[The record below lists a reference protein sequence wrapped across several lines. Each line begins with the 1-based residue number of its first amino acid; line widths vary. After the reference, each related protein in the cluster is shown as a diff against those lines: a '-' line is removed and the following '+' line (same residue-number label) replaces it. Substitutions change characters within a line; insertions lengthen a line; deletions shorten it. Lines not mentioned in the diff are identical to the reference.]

1 MSEKDQHEK
10 YTKAVIF
17 VVNFRFPSLPRGF
30 SDALDCQ
37 AQGDALAE
45 KGDAKDAHGQPD
57 ALQAVVRGEEA
68 GHPVIHGEPR
78 PQAEDAHPGYQCG
91 DIPGERVVTII
102 IIVSINLL
110 DIRVAVGM
118 ALGGSAGGLVNAVS
132 QDDLV
137 DGVREAVDGLGEHG
151 V

>member
-1 MSEKDQHEK
+1 MSEKEK
-10 YTKAVIF
+10 YTIAVVS
-17 VVNFRFPSLPRGF
+17 VVNFRLFPSLPRGF
-30 SDALDCQ
+30 ADALHSQ

-45 KGDAKDAHGQPD
+45 KGDAEDAHGQPD

-78 PQAEDAHPGYQCG
+78 PQAEDAHSGYEGG
-91 DIPGERVVTII
+91 DIPGEERVVTVI
-102 IIVSINLL
+102 IIVCINLL